1 MANEILDKNDT
12 INEKLVDQDRSYQR
26 TIKTTEVVRTLFSR
40 VSWGA
45 IFAGVAMALVTQ
57 LTLSLL
63 GLGIGLSTIEP
74 LYEARP
80 FENLGIGSVIWWGVT
95 MLISLFIGGWVAG
108 RLVGTPKPT
117 YSVLHGL
124 LTWSLFTLLTFFMLT
139 TVVGRVIGGVGN
151 VIGRTLTTAGQTIG
165 PIDLG
170 NIKQE
175 ANQLLNRPGRA
186 GAGEDVRTGEG
197 NGNVSR
203 DLRTLSRRMEILK
216 LL

>member
-26 TIKTTEVVRTLFSR
+26 TIKTTEVVRTLFSK

-45 IFAGVAMALVTQ
+45 IFAGVAMAFVTQ

-63 GLGIGLSTIEP
+63 GLGIGMSTIEP

-80 FENLGIGSVIWWGVT
+80 LENLGIGSVIWWGVT

-139 TVVGRVIGGVGN
+139 TIVGRVIGGVGN
-151 VIGRTLTTAGQTIG
+151 VIGKTLTTAG
-165 PIDLG
+165 
-170 NIKQE
+170 
-175 ANQLLNRPGRA
+175 
-186 GAGEDVRTGEG
+186 
-197 NGNVSR
+197 
-203 DLRTLSRRMEILK
+203 
-216 LL
+216 